1 MGHISNVFSPTDFM
15 LGTKVQLNMALLMAP
30 VTVNLNSKGSN
41 SITFIF
47 SFFCDSIWML
57 SSFFSD
63 ISNQDDDDSDD
74 LFSNIS
80 PDKQPI
86 EENDSND
93 VPTISLHELLIFGN
107 SIPENRS
114 LKGNRTFKDENL
126 IENEEEDEDIEV
138 DKDIEV
144 NSIRTSVVSK
154 ASSKASVAST
164 ASNKAS

>member
-1 MGHISNVFSPTDFM
+1 MGFV
-15 LGTKVQLNMALLMAP
+15 L
-30 VTVNLNSKGSN
+30 
-41 SITFIF
+41 
-47 SFFCDSIWML
+47 
-57 SSFFSD
+57 FFSE

-86 EENDSND
+86 EEKDNDD
-93 VPTISLHELLIFGN
+93 APTISLHELLMFGN

-114 LKGNRTFKDENL
+114 VKGNRTFKDENS
-126 IENEEEDEDIEV
+126 IENEEEDEDIEL

-154 ASSKASVAST
+154 ASSKASVVSKASSKAAVAST
-164 ASNKAS
+164 ASKKLIKQVSEGSRKFMTERKSLGS